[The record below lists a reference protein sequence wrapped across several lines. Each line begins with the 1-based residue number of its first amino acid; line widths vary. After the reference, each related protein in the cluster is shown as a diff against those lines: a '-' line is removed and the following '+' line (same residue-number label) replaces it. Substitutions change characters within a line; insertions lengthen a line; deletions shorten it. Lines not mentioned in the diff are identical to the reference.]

1 MKDIVIYKSSSGVGG
16 SIDNTFKNEIFLD
29 EIDGN
34 RFSCLY
40 IKNEGNVNKTI
51 LSISIDSVDDIQ
63 LGIQSSPVGIPIGH
77 DVPILTSGYPPY
89 VSFDNTAIYPYIDIQ
104 PEGYIAIWLYISTSH
119 NLSIKKEHNVNLNI
133 EWIDTEV

>member
-16 SIDNTFKNEIFLD
+16 SIDRTFRNEIFLN
-29 EIDGN
+29 EVDGN

-40 IKNEGNVNKTI
+40 IKNEGNSNKTI
-51 LSISIDSVDDIQ
+51 LSISTDSVDDIQ
-63 LGIQSSPVGIPIGH
+63 LGIQSSAVGVPIGH

-89 VSFDNTAIYPYIDIQ
+89 VSFDNARIFPNIDIQ
-104 PEGYIAIWLYISTSH
+104 PEGYIAIWLYLSVS

>member
-40 IKNEGNVNKTI
+40 IKNEGNVKKTI

-63 LGIQSSPVGIPIGH
+63 LGIQSSPVGIPIGY

-89 VSFDNTAIYPYIDIQ
+89 VSFDNTTIYPYIDIQ
-104 PEGYIAIWLYISTSH
+104 PEGYIAIWLYLSVSH
-119 NLSIKKEHNVNLNI
+119 LSIKKEHNLNLNI
-133 EWIDTEV
+133 EWIEAES